1 MNVQQL
7 TFIAVIVISIAG
19 CNNKQHGSASGQLND
34 SSAVA
39 NPVNGQ
45 NADGEKQLKGNWEKL
60 NVHQFRDGSGNVI
73 SEIPLPA
80 AWKRNTNHKK
90 GEPTFIGPHGL
101 KVTDYSGQNFMYVT
115 DQRLQQSYYQSGQQM
130 RAMPGIE
137 QLIQQDIVPQCAAN
151 GLEFVRYYEIPEVT
165 KTDKWYNDQ
174 LYKAVPGNTEIAAI
188 GTDWKT
194 ASGDPYFL
202 LIHLTVSTTAQMQL
216 WNYWCTGLEAEKTFF
231 PLAKKQL
238 LFGLANTYYPLE
250 PIMAYNQ
257 REAEKAGQSWAAHNQ
272 RMAQNQARFES
283 SQRAF
288 VNRSNAINDA
298 IMSGWRERNAASDK
312 QQEQF
317 IDAINERTN
326 VVDPNTGKQ
335 YKVSSGSNQYWMNS
349 NGEYIG
355 TDHVDYNP
363 NLDENMNNEK
373 WQELNQVK

>member
-1 MNVQQL
+1 MYIQRLCIIVATVLNVV
-7 TFIAVIVISIAG
+7 A
-19 CNNKQHGSASGQLND
+19 CNSKQSGSTRGKDND
-34 SSAVA
+34 SNAVA
-39 NPVNGQ
+39 DIENEQQAN
-45 NADGEKQLKGNWEKL
+45 GEKQNKANWEKL
-60 NVHQFRDGSGNVI
+60 VVHQFRDGSGNVI
-73 SEIPLPA
+73 SEMPLPA
-80 AWKRNTNHKK
+80 AWKQNTNHGK
-90 GEPTFIGPHGL
+90 GEPTFTGANGL
-101 KVTDYSGQNFMYVT
+101 KVTDYSGQNYMYVT

-151 GLEFVRYYEIPEVT
+151 GLEFVRYYDIPEVT
-165 KTDKWYNDQ
+165 KMDKWYNDQ
-174 LYKAVPGNTEIAAI
+174 MYKAVPTNTEIAAI

-194 ASGDPYFL
+194 TNGDPYFL
-202 LIHLTVSTTAQMQL
+202 LIHLTISTTAQMQL
-216 WNYWCTGLEAEKTFF
+216 WNYWCTGLEADKTFF
-231 PLAKKQL
+231 PMAKKQL

-272 RMAQNQARFES
+272 RMAQNQARFEA

-317 IDAINERTN
+317 IDVINERTN
-326 VVDPNTGKQ
+326 VVDPTTGQQ